1 MTIMSSVRMHTGWR
15 HVISNLANFNDV
27 TTVRHMLK
35 DLQLE
40 LEEETAFRITLARH
54 PDVLATWVED
64 SEPAVEVAKVFVKE
78 LEDWLHARDL
88 VAR

>member
-1 MTIMSSVRMHTGWR
+1 MTIISSVRMHTGWR

-40 LEEETAFRITLARH
+40 LEEETAFRITLAQH
-54 PDVLATWVED
+54 PEILAAWVED
-64 SEPAVEVAKVFVKE
+64 SEPAVQAALIFTQE
-78 LEDWLHARDL
+78 LEDWLVNRGL
-88 VAR
+88 SE